1 MGWSESSSCDCSDEA
16 TGRGGRKL
24 SAGLGFVLGFSL
36 GTQNSVVNTRYFLA
50 LRPSATRKIALFP
63 LACGEKKFTTSSS

>member
-1 MGWSESSSCDCSDEA
+1 MTKEP
-16 TGRGGRKL
+16 
-24 SAGLGFVLGFSL
+24 AGEEPIVARLGLVPVFPR
-36 GTQNSVVNTRYFLA
+36 TQYSQTRFFYFFA